1 MAEKRMLSKVISV
14 SEKVNMLPEIF
25 DMLLFTWMI
34 PHADDYGRLP
44 GSPAKVKAL
53 VVPMLEKSLLH
64 VKQSLDRL
72 EDQKLI
78 VRYEAAGESVIQIVD
93 NEKHQQGLKGK
104 KSKYSAPDS
113 QIPLNDRHLSA
124 SEKDIE
130 EIIIQMLYSGTFFDE
145 EVIISVENQLRVEN
159 SYIDILATA
168 ESTRRYLF
176 EVKRQR
182 LSNASIEQIIK
193 YRDMLGGPSAACILI
208 GNGLSSN
215 FDLKK
220 CEEEQINVLV
230 YDDLLSVE
238 CKMLF
243 NVKCRYP
250 LLISNRTELN
260 RTDLEQNRSR
270 TEQEQNRTEP
280 VIEAAPDSAEDE
292 YLYGGGPLP
301 SVPDA
306 FKMFEAE
313 GFGLISPSNKESLEE
328 MIATYSERWVC
339 EAIKKSSFASKRNLG
354 YVLGILKRWKA
365 DGIDEPWTKDKPPE
379 QTGSRGPRG
388 GYSGKPHIEIVK
400 PTTDGPTPEDIALQ
414 QKLLAELK
422 AKKEEKLRQEERDR
436 GEGPNH

>member
-14 SEKVNMLPEIF
+14 SEKVNTLPEIF

-44 GSPAKVKAL
+44 GSPAKIKAL
-53 VVPMLEKSLLH
+53 VVPMLETSLIG
-64 VKQSLDRL
+64 VKHSLERL
-72 EDQKLI
+72 ADKKLI
-78 VRYEAAGESVIQIVD
+78 LWYEAGGEKIIQIID

-104 KSKYSAPDS
+104 KAKYSAPDS
-113 QIPLNDRHLSA
+113 QLTSNDGHLSA

-130 EIIIQMLYSGTFFDE
+130 EIIMQMLSAGTFLE
-145 EVIISVENQLRVEN
+145 GEAIISVENQLRIEN
-159 SYIDILATA
+159 SYLDILATG

-182 LSNASIEQIIK
+182 LSNASIEQILK
-193 YRDMLGGPSAACILI
+193 YRDMLGGPSPACILI
-208 GNGLSSN
+208 GNGLASN

-220 CEEEQINVLV
+220 CEQEQINVLV
-230 YDDLLSVE
+230 YDDFLNVE

-250 LLISNRTELN
+250 LLLSNRTEQN
-260 RTDLEQNRSR
+260 RTDLELNRSR

-280 VIEAAPDSAEDE
+280 VIQASPDSEEDE

-306 FKMFEAE
+306 FRMFETE
-313 GFGLISPSNKESLEE
+313 GFGTISDVVKDQLNEFIKDYTEK
-328 MIATYSERWVC
+328 WVC
-339 EAIKKSSFASKRNLG
+339 EAMKKAVLAGKRTLS
-354 YVLGILKRWKA
+354 YVQGILKRWKSE
-365 DGIDEPWTKDKPPE
+365 GIDNPWTKDKPPE
-379 QTGSRGPRG
+379 QTGSKGPHK
-388 GYSGKPHIEIVK
+388 GYSGKAHIEVVP

-414 QKLLAELK
+414 QELLAKLQ
-422 AKKEEKLRQEERDR
+422 AKKEAKER
-436 GEGPNH
+436 GEGPDH